1 MDETRN
7 AMDNVRFPNIPLK
20 PSIIPP
26 PTTQQ
31 ALSYLGFKLP
41 SLQIYFQIRQQ
52 ILTIASLLLLPS
64 NLGRTGNLEDQ
75 IKLTILK
82 HLCWARVQTCESCLI
97 ETESSSQVWPK
108 QSWFSNLSKGNIGQ
122 KLKAQQSVLVLFQI
136 RRSLIF
142 PWTNFLPFDTWL
154 RGVPSHFLFTSK
166 SFSLW
171 TPSTG
176 KVSHTLK
183 ISKVGFARLKQLV
196 VMVSNG
202 HCPWWSWWSGW
213 TWRP

>member
-1 MDETRN
+1 MC
-7 AMDNVRFPNIPLK
+7 AFPTFHRSPQLFRRRQHSRHFLTWVSN
-20 PSIIPP
+20 
-26 PTTQQ
+26 
-31 ALSYLGFKLP
+31 

-136 RRSLIF
+136 RRLSCFPKATFYHLTRGLGGSHLIYN
-142 PWTNFLPFDTWL
+142 PKAFLCGLLLLEKEDIRVF
-154 RGVPSHFLFTSK
+154 RPSYTFL
-166 SFSLW
+166 
-171 TPSTG
+171 G
-176 KVSHTLK
+176 
-183 ISKVGFARLKQLV
+183 I
-196 VMVSNG
+196 
-202 HCPWWSWWSGW
+202 
-213 TWRP
+213 